1 MPIYEYKAT
10 GNSHCQLCK
19 DKFEVLQ
26 GINDEPLKICPEC
39 GAKVNKLFSRP
50 FILLKESLDF
60 EDSFDTYPDEEADE
74 FGLEGG
80 FAEDDIWD

>member
-1 MPIYEYKAT
+1 MPIYEYKAI
-10 GNSHCQLCK
+10 GNSYCQLCK

-50 FILLKESLDF
+50 FILLKESLDL
-60 EDSFDTYPDEEADE
+60 EDTLDTYPDEEADE
-74 FGLEGG
+74 LGFEED
-80 FAEDDIWD
+80 FAEDDVW

>member
-1 MPIYEYKAT
+1 MPIYEYKAI
-10 GNSHCQLCK
+10 GNIHCPLCK
-19 DKFEVLQ
+19 HRFEVRQ

-60 EDSFDTYPDEEADE
+60 ADTLDTYPDEEADE
-74 FGLEGG
+74 LGFEED
-80 FAEDDIWD
+80 FAEDDIWG